1 MKKTI
6 VAGFIVAAA
15 VVAGGAAWAA
25 DAAKDTVT
33 LREGL
38 MQAVKIEF
46 MAVKAAVDAGRAPDA
61 AAAEAA
67 ENLAALARII
77 PKAYEGTEKVASGVK
92 PEVWSKSAE
101 FKAASEQ
108 FRTLSL
114 KLSEAAKGSDAGAL
128 KTAFAAVG
136 KECKACHDTFRK

>member
-67 ENLAALARII
+67 EILPPWRGL
-77 PKAYEGTEKVASGVK
+77 
-92 PEVWSKSAE
+92 
-101 FKAASEQ
+101 
-108 FRTLSL
+108 FRRPMRGPRRLPQ
-114 KLSEAAKGSDAGAL
+114 A
-128 KTAFAAVG
+128 
-136 KECKACHDTFRK
+136 